1 MFVRGNDGELII
13 LTWIPAMRPT
23 ASATRYLPY
32 SITRAQCDVTRH
44 RCRHGRNHCDGHCVC
59 SCCLCLLACCVCS
72 VIVSYTGSERL
83 LWIVRSILPF
93 LANICLHSQ
102 SRGMRVRFYHCLF
115 SYLAPCFS
123 PPFSATNNFT
133 CACLLLL
140 LLLLLF
146 PVASIHIELSPLARS
161 HFSPNGFLLLLPHSI
176 LFFCTIL

>member
-1 MFVRGNDGELII
+1 METWNKTLVTSCSMAVHVMFVRGKDGELII

-83 LWIVRSILPF
+83 LWIVHSILPF
-93 LANICLHSQ
+93 LPNICLHSQ
-102 SRGMRVRFYHCLF
+102 ACV
-115 SYLAPCFS
+115 
-123 PPFSATNNFT
+123 SASTT
-133 CACLLLL
+133 
-140 LLLLLF
+140 
-146 PVASIHIELSPLARS
+146 VYSHI
-161 HFSPNGFLLLLPHSI
+161 
-176 LFFCTIL
+176 